1 MIPPSYCATV
11 WDVLRLVRDVP
22 DVRGD
27 HPNLVQARKS
37 ITTTRPYAVAF
48 MAWQLYYRSPTAKRD
63 AFAAMNGE

>member
-27 HPNLVQARKS
+27 HPNLVRARKS
-37 ITTTRPYAVAF
+37 ITTTRPVHWVAF
-48 MAWQLYYRSPTAKRD
+48 QMLDTA
-63 AFAAMNGE
+63 AAG